1 LSHEDAPQS
10 GCAGHQATYVP
21 IFFANDS
28 NESFLRRISALKKI
42 AAQERFDF
50 GDSKIRVGVNQ
61 SESKQNQNVWQ
72 RKVMHRHI
80 HRQSAMMDM
89 RQTLPCVAL
98 GRA

>member
-42 AAQERFDF
+42 VAQERFDF
-50 GDSKIRVGVNQ
+50 SDSKMRVGVNQ
-61 SESKQNQNVWQ
+61 SGIKSAWR
-72 RKVMHRHI
+72 RKVTHRHV
-80 HRQSAMMDM
+80 HHNAPRW
-89 RQTLPCVAL
+89 TGV
-98 GRA
+98 